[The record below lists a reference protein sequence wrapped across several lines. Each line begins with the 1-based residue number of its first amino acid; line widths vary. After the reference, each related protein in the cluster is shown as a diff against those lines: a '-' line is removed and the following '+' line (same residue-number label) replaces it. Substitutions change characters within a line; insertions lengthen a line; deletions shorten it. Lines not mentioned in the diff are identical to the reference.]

1 MFISIL
7 KVSRMLPGGLL
18 VLGVFI
24 IATPELSKDSQN
36 ALRRVSVLPGGQTRN
51 ISSCVAEEF
60 SVIVFSMYGCFLA
73 LFLKAQI

>member
-1 MFISIL
+1 MFFAIF

-36 ALRRVSVLPGGQTRN
+36 ALRKVSRGKRRKDKHN
-51 ISSCVAEEF
+51 FRCVA
-60 SVIVFSMYGCFLA
+60 G
-73 LFLKAQI
+73 

>member
-1 MFISIL
+1 MFFSIF

-36 ALRRVSVLPGGQTRN
+36 ALRKVSREKMSIIL
-51 ISSCVAEEF
+51 
-60 SVIVFSMYGCFLA
+60 SV
-73 LFLKAQI
+73 

>member
-1 MFISIL
+1 
-7 KVSRMLPGGLL
+7 MLPGGLS

-51 ISSCVAEEF
+51 ISRCVAE
-60 SVIVFSMYGCFLA
+60 
-73 LFLKAQI
+73 